1 MTNKPDKPTPEKIF
15 TPTSLFH
22 LLVIYIV
29 WGSTY
34 LAIRVV
40 VREGSGFPPFTMG
53 TMRVCV
59 AGVIL
64 LLWGWLRKNR
74 IKPTRAEWVTLIVSG
89 LLLWTA
95 ANGLVMWA
103 EVRADSSLT
112 ALIVAAMPIWAAIIE
127 AILNRKI
134 PSALLSL
141 SLVVGFAGIGL
152 LAAPNL
158 TSGVRADLLPT
169 IALII
174 APICWALGS
183 VLQARRPV
191 KLSPR
196 VNSGYQMLAG
206 GAGFLVPMII
216 MREPFPTPNQ
226 EAWLA
231 WGYLVVFG
239 SLLAYTSFVTVLGL
253 LPVNIVMTYAYVNP
267 MIAVILGY
275 LILQEEITAW
285 TVGGSIFVMLGV
297 AGVFRDRYRR
307 KDTSTD

>member
-1 MTNKPDKPTPEKIF
+1 MINKSNTPPPEKKL

-22 LLVIYIV
+22 LVVIYIV

-40 VREGSGFPPFTMG
+40 VREGSGFPPFSMG

-59 AGVIL
+59 AGAIL
-64 LLWGWLRKNR
+64 LLWGWLGKNR
-74 IKPTRAEWVTLIVSG
+74 IKPTRAEWITLIVSG

-127 AILNRKI
+127 AILDRKI
-134 PSALLSL
+134 PSALLIL
-141 SLVVGFAGIGL
+141 SLVVGFVGIGL

-158 TSGVRADLLPT
+158 TTGVRADFLST

-174 APICWALGS
+174 APLCWALGS
-183 VLQARRPV
+183 VFQARRPV
-191 KLSPR
+191 RLSPR
-196 VNSGYQMLAG
+196 INSGYQMLAG
-206 GAGFLVPMII
+206 GAGFLILVFLMQ
-216 MREPFPTPNQ
+216 EPFPTPNR
-226 EAWLA
+226 EAWVA

-267 MIAVILGY
+267 VIAVILGY

-285 TVGGSIFVMLGV
+285 TIGGSILVMLGV
-297 AGVFRDRYRR
+297 AGVFRDRYGRQD
-307 KDTSTD
+307 KTND